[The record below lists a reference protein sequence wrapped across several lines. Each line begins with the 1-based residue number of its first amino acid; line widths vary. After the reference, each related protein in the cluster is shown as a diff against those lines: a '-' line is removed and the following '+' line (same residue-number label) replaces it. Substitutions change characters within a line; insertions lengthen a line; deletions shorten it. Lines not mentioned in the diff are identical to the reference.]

1 MGRDNRQIT
10 CVNNSNMS
18 IILGDEFNPFLLT
31 DVDGLYEMA
40 ANVATNENGMLDGSS
55 YVGSLLKERNI
66 VLTIKDKSEHAS
78 NRNFLYLMFKPKSLG
93 KLTYYEKDGDY
104 KVKRSIDYHVESVTV
119 TGTKGV
125 RTSVISLICPDP
137 YYTDDEDTE
146 VSMTAWD
153 DGFEFEHEF
162 LEEGEEFATL
172 IVQKMVEINNESSV
186 DSLGMEIT
194 IDVEGEVVN
203 PRVYHLES
211 NSYIQIGTDSNPFT
225 LEYGDELIISTVT
238 NNKNVYLV
246 RDGVKTNINE
256 YIDENSTYIQLISGT
271 NTISYT
277 ASSGEDN
284 MRVLIKYLNKYLG
297 V

>member
-1 MGRDNRQIT
+1 MEIRRIKCVSDEDVSIT
-10 CVNNSNMS
+10 
-18 IILGDEFNPFLLT
+18 LGDEFNPFVLI
-31 DVDGLYEMA
+31 DVTGLYEMDA
-40 ANVATNENGMLDGSS
+40 EVNTNDNGVLDGAS
-55 YVGSLLKERNI
+55 YVGSRIKARNI
-66 VLTIKDKSEHAS
+66 VLTIVDKTSHGER
-78 NRNFLYLMFKPKSLG
+78 RNFLYSLFKPKRKG
-93 KLTYYEKDGDY
+93 TLTYYEKDGDF
-104 KVKRSIDYHVESVTV
+104 KEERSIEYHVESISSTSQ
-119 TGTKGV
+119 TSA
-125 RTSVISLICPDP
+125 RTTTISLICPDP
-137 YYTDDEDTE
+137 YFSDNEDTE

-153 DGFEFEHEF
+153 NGFEFEHEF

-172 IVQKMVEINNESSV
+172 IVQKMVEFYNDSSM
-186 DSLGMEIT
+186 DQLGMEIV

>member
-1 MGRDNRQIT
+1 MGRDSRKIT

-31 DVDGLYEMA
+31 DVDGLYQVDV
-40 ANVATNENGMLDGSS
+40 NVATNDNGMLDGSS
-55 YVGSLLKERNI
+55 YVGSLIKERNI
-66 VLTIKDKSEHAS
+66 VLTIKDKTEHAS
-78 NRNFLYLMFKPKSLG
+78 NRNFLYLMFKPKSKG
-93 KLTYYEKDGDY
+93 TLTYYEKDGDY
-104 KVKRSIDYHVESVTV
+104 KVERSIEYYVESVDI
-119 TGTKGV
+119 TGSKNT
-125 RTSVISLICPDP
+125 RTSTISLICNDP
-137 YYTDDEDTE
+137 YFTDKSDTE

-153 DGFEFEHEF
+153 SAFEFEHEF

-172 IVQKMVEINNESSV
+172 TVQKMVEIDNESSF
-186 DSLGMEIT
+186 DSLGIEIT
-194 IDVEGEVVN
+194 IDVEGTVIN

-225 LEYGDELIISTVT
+225 MEYGDELIISTVQ

-277 ASSGEDN
+277 ASDGEDN
-284 MRVLIKYLNKYLG
+284 MRVMIKYKNKYLG